1 MKTNLSTRYSAIY
14 GGVFLT
20 AGIMLPFW
28 PLWLES
34 RGLGSLQIGLILAL
48 GPWMRVFSNP
58 LIAQV
63 ADRSGR
69 PKLILVILSALSL
82 IAFISFLPAE
92 SFPYILCVSILAA
105 ICFPAMLPIAES
117 QVMSSVIKYS
127 LDYGRIRLWGSLTFI
142 IGTLGTGFLIGKNNP
157 DLILILI
164 IFALLLT
171 LLAALVFPR
180 EVKERGIYPKNA
192 IVSILLQPRFILFV
206 ISASLLQAS
215 HAVYNGFST
224 LHWKESGI
232 KEQLIGALWV
242 EGVFAEIL
250 LFSISGFLI
259 ARIGPIKLLAIAGV
273 CGLVRWT
280 VLAQS
285 TDIYALLSTQVLHAL
300 TFGAVHLG
308 AMHFIASNA
317 PAGRTA
323 TAQGIY
329 TSISGLIMGLAMV
342 GAGSLYELFRGQA
355 FYAMVLISALG
366 LIMTLILWLQDI
378 KTRK

>member
-1 MKTNLSTRYSAIY
+1 MKTTLSTRYSAIY
-14 GGVFLT
+14 GGFFLT

-171 LLAALVFPR
+171 LLAAFIFPR
-180 EVKERGIYPKNA
+180 EVKERRIYPKNT

-259 ARIGPIKLLAIAGV
+259 ARIGPVKLLAIAGI